1 MEAQR
6 AKSAGWKFGTRRFYS
21 NFWRFWT
28 DGLIFLAEVML
39 RKDAR
44 RSFDSKAT
52 KHSEI
57 AFHGSNEL
65 STSQKLMLSFPV
77 KRIKSART
85 NPLSWTNVYWSS
97 MDVPPFCISR
107 PCTASPFKNWEQCN
121 LSPERVSGCFI
132 TSDWTLPSWRVRE
145 IYLEESGR
153 NFPTHQ
159 IYTISIL

>member
-6 AKSAGWKFGTRRFYS
+6 AKSAGRKFGTPRFYS
-21 NFWRFWT
+21 NFLRFWT
-28 DGLIFLAEVML
+28 DGLKFLAEVML

-77 KRIKSART
+77 KRKKNLQEPILYRGLTYTDQVWMFPHFVFHHYVLQAPLKIGNSAT
-85 NPLSWTNVYWSS
+85 
-97 MDVPPFCISR
+97 
-107 PCTASPFKNWEQCN
+107 
-121 LSPERVSGCFI
+121 
-132 TSDWTLPSWRVRE
+132 
-145 IYLEESGR
+145 
-153 NFPTHQ
+153 
-159 IYTISIL
+159 